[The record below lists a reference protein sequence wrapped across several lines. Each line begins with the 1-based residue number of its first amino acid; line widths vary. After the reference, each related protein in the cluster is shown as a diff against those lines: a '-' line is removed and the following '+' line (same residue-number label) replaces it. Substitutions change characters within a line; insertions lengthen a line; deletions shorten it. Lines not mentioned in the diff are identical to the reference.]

1 MRRTAD
7 VQQKVRTPHK
17 AVGELRRKA
26 TQIAAPKLDLDAQAE
41 KRRFWITFFERN
53 FKGKIISAKM
63 GKICWQSTIRNLHA
77 AATVRFDSQ
86 LRKTIT
92 HQAATARNLAPTI
105 HCDLHRLNCKTQT
118 HSTNKEEKSPGTQ
131 LHLRTQ
137 IEPTSTAKRRCRS
150 P

>member
-1 MRRTAD
+1 
-7 VQQKVRTPHK
+7 
-17 AVGELRRKA
+17 
-26 TQIAAPKLDLDAQAE
+26 
-41 KRRFWITFFERN
+41 
-53 FKGKIISAKM
+53 M

-137 IEPTSTAKRRCRS
+137 IEPTSTAKHRRQS
-150 P
+150 PSRTRANFSLQHNVHFPKKTQCVLQFLTFISHPSCSSSSAICQG